1 MTRFL
6 SLTLATTLTAL
17 TLAACG
23 GEKAAAPVAAAP
35 AVAAPV
41 VVAPTPAVAAP
52 APAPAVA
59 VALKKDAKGCTIYP
73 KDLWMAEAD
82 AKAKI
87 DGMGYKVKRFLN
99 TGNCYEIY
107 GFNKEGKKAEVY
119 FDAKTLEVVKAE
131 ID

>member
-35 AVAAPV
+35 AVAAPA
-41 VVAPTPAVAAP
+41 VVAPTPAVA

-73 KDLWMAEAD
+73 KDQWMAEAD